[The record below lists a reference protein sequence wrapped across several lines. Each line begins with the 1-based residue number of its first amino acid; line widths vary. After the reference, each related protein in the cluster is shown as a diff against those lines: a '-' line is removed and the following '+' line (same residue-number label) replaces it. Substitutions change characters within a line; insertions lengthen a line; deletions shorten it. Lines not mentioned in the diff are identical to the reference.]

1 MVTQLCREKPSQGF
15 CRKLSS
21 SYPCLLFII
30 LSMSPMMLYLCSY
43 QEAIKNSKDRSGLEL
58 IEEIIG
64 KRLKTASENYF
75 NP

>member
-1 MVTQLCREKPSQGF
+1 
-15 CRKLSS
+15 
-21 SYPCLLFII
+21 
-30 LSMSPMMLYLCSY
+30 MMLYLCSY